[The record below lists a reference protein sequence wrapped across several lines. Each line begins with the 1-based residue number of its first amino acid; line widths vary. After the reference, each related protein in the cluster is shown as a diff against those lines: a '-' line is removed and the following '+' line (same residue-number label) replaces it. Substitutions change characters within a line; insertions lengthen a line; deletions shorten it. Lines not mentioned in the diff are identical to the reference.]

1 MAEGGA
7 AKRRHAR
14 ATLPRRPPLPDTAQM
29 QRIHIGTSEGRYRDT
44 EIYIPATDR
53 LQHLYI
59 IGATGTGKT
68 SLMLHMLRQDADHG
82 TGFAFI
88 DPHGDAAEELAASLG
103 SRCRYWNVADPA
115 CTLGYNP
122 LRHVTPEYRP
132 LVASNLIEALRQQ
145 WHDAW
150 GVRMEHLLRFAILAL
165 LEIPGTSIADI
176 LPLYLDRAYRQEVVA
191 QLTDPQQLAFWQD
204 EFPKLGYVKAGD
216 GLAPIANKLGAFLA
230 HPLVRRAVTEPLTP
244 LPLRQIMDTGQPLIV
259 NLGKGRLGA
268 DTANVLGGLIIT
280 SLANAAYSRQTL
292 PAAERRPFALYI
304 DEFQSFTS
312 RSLADML
319 PSLRKY
325 GVGLVLATQSTTG
338 TDTAITDAIL
348 ANVGSIIAFR
358 VGPKDAEVL
367 ARVLGDVDAT
377 DLRKLYRYRAMVKC
391 GEVLCTVET
400 GRKIRSDPIKVA

>member
-1 MAEGGA
+1 
-7 AKRRHAR
+7 
-14 ATLPRRPPLPDTAQM
+14 M
-29 QRIHIGTSEGRYRDT
+29 QSIHIGTSEGRYRDT
-44 EIYIPATDR
+44 EIYIPARDR
-53 LQHLYI
+53 LEHTYI

-68 SLMLHMLRQDADHG
+68 SLMLHMLKQDARDG

-88 DPHGDAAEELAASLG
+88 DPHGDAAEELARHLG
-103 SRCRYWNVADPA
+103 NRCLYWNVADPT

-122 LRHVTPEYRP
+122 LRHVTPVYRP
-132 LVASNLIEALRQQ
+132 LVTSNLIEALKQQ
-145 WHDAW
+145 WHEAW

-191 QLTDPQQLAFWQD
+191 QLSDPQQLAFWQD

-230 HPLVRRAVTEPLTP
+230 HPLVRRAITEPERP
-244 LPLRQIMDTGQPLIV
+244 LPLRQIMDTGQPLVI

-280 SLANAAYSRQTL
+280 SIANAAYSRQTL
-292 PAAERRPFALYI
+292 PTAERRPFALYI

-325 GVGLVLATQSTTG
+325 GVGLTLATQSTTG
-338 TDTAITDAIL
+338 TDVATTDAIL
-348 ANVGSIIAFR
+348 ANTGTIVSFR

-367 ARVLGDVDAT
+367 TRAFGER
-377 DLRKLYRYRAMVKC
+377 DLEGRELQKLVRGRGMVRLNSYSFTMTTSP
-391 GEVLCTVET
+391 E
-400 GRKIRSDPIKVA
+400 

>member
-1 MAEGGA
+1 MIATMSRR
-7 AKRRHAR
+7 KRRHPR
-14 ATLPRRPPLPDTAQM
+14 AALPIRPTVPDTDPM

-44 EIYIPATDR
+44 EIYIPAKTR
-53 LQHLYI
+53 LQHAYI

-68 SLMLHMLRQDADHG
+68 SLMLHMSKQDAEHG
-82 TGFAFI
+82 TGFAFL
-88 DPHGDAAEELAASLG
+88 DPHGDAAEELARHLG
-103 SRCRYWNVADPA
+103 SRCLYWNVSDPA
-115 CTLGYNP
+115 CPLGYNP
-122 LRHVTPEYRP
+122 LRHVTPEFRP

-176 LPLYLDRAYRQEVVA
+176 LPLYLDRAYRQEVINH
-191 QLTDPQQLAFWQD
+191 LTDPQQLAFWHD

-230 HPLVRRAVTEPLTP
+230 HPLVRKAITDPEHP
-244 LPLRQIMDTGQPLIV
+244 LPLRQIMDEGQPLIV
-259 NLGKGRLGA
+259 SLSKGRLGA

-280 SLANAAYSRQTL
+280 SIANAGYSRQTL
-292 PAAERRPFALYI
+292 PEAARRPFALYI

-325 GVGLVLATQSTTG
+325 GVGLTLATQSTTG
-338 TDTAITDAIL
+338 TDTAVTDAIL
-348 ANVGSIIAFR
+348 ANVGTVIAFR
-358 VGPKDAEVL
+358 VGPKDAEAMAKVFGEREVEARELQKLPRRRGLVRTQEIICTFETVNEGL
-367 ARVLGDVDAT
+367 A
-377 DLRKLYRYRAMVKC
+377 
-391 GEVLCTVET
+391 
-400 GRKIRSDPIKVA
+400 S

>member
-1 MAEGGA
+1 MMAERGDG
-7 AKRRHAR
+7 KRRLHR
-14 ATLPRRPPLPDTAQM
+14 AALPRLPSLPDTDLM
-29 QRIHIGTSEGRYRDT
+29 QRIHLGTSEGRYRDT
-44 EIYIPATDR
+44 EIYIPAKDR
-53 LQHLYI
+53 LQHTYI

-68 SLMLHMLRQDADHG
+68 SLLLHMLKQDAKDG

-88 DPHGDAAEELAASLG
+88 DPHGDAAEELAYHLG
-103 SRCRYWNVADPA
+103 NRCLYWNVADPA
-115 CTLGYNP
+115 CPIGYNP
-122 LRHVTPEYRP
+122 LRHVTPAYRP
-132 LVASNLIEALRQQ
+132 LVASNLIEALKQQ

-165 LEIPGTSIADI
+165 LEIPGTSISDI
-176 LPLYLDRAYRQEVVA
+176 LPLYLDRAYRQEVIA
-191 QLTDPQQLAFWQD
+191 QLSDPQQLAFWQD
-204 EFPKLGYVKAGD
+204 EFPKLGYMKAGD

-230 HPLVRRAVTEPLTP
+230 HPLVRRAVTEPATP

-268 DTANVLGGLIIT
+268 DTANVLGGLVIT
-280 SLANAAYSRQTL
+280 SLANAAYSRQTV
-292 PAAERRPFALYI
+292 PATDRRPFALYI

-325 GVGLVLATQSTTG
+325 GVGLTLATQSTTG

-348 ANVGSIIAFR
+348 ANTGTIIAFR

-367 ARVLGDVDAT
+367 ARVFGER
-377 DLRKLYRYRAMVKC
+377 DLEGRELQKLVRGRGMVKL
-391 GEVLCTVET
+391 GTA
-400 GRKIRSDPIKVA
+400 VAFTIQTLHTQS

>member
-1 MAEGGA
+1 MMAEWDGR
-7 AKRRHAR
+7 KRRLYR
-14 ATLPRRPPLPDTAQM
+14 AALPRLPFLLDTASM
-29 QRIHIGTSEGRYRDT
+29 QRIHIGTSEGRYRNT
-44 EIYIPATDR
+44 EIYIPVNDR
-53 LQHLYI
+53 LQHTYI

-68 SLMLHMLRQDADHG
+68 SLMLHMLKQDARDG
-82 TGFAFI
+82 TGFALI
-88 DPHGDAAEELAASLG
+88 DPHGDAAEELAAQLG
-103 SRCRYWNVADPA
+103 NGCLYWNVADPA

-122 LRHVTPEYRP
+122 LRYVTPEYRP
-132 LVASNLIEALRQQ
+132 LVASNLIEALKQH

-176 LPLYLDRAYRQEVVA
+176 MPLYLDRAYRQEVTA
-191 QLTDPQQLAFWQD
+191 QLSDPQQLAFWQD

-230 HPLVRRAVTEPLTP
+230 HPLVRKAITEPEHP
-244 LPLRQIMDTGQPLIV
+244 LPLRQVMDTCQPLII

-280 SLANAAYSRQTL
+280 SLANAAYSRQTM
-292 PAAERRPFALYI
+292 PAKDRRPFALYI

-325 GVGLVLATQSTTG
+325 GVGLTLATQSTTG

-348 ANVGSIIAFR
+348 ANTGTIIAFR

-367 ARVLGDVDAT
+367 ARVFGERDLEGRELQKLGSG
-377 DLRKLYRYRAMVKC
+377 RGMVRL
-391 GEVLCTVET
+391 GTEQAFMVEMD
-400 GRKIRSDPIKVA
+400 SQ

>member
-1 MAEGGA
+1 
-7 AKRRHAR
+7 
-14 ATLPRRPPLPDTAQM
+14 M
-29 QRIHIGTSEGRYRDT
+29 QRIHLGTSEGRYRDT
-44 EIYIPATDR
+44 EISIPATDR
-53 LQHLYI
+53 LEHMYI

-68 SLMLHMLRQDADHG
+68 SLMLHMLRQDAEHG

-88 DPHGDAAEELAASLG
+88 DPHGDAAEELTTTLG
-103 SRCRYWNVADPA
+103 TRCLYWNVADPA
-115 CTLGYNP
+115 CTIGYNP
-122 LRHVTPEYRP
+122 LRHVVPEFRP
-132 LVASNLIEALRQQ
+132 LVASNLIEALKQQ

-176 LPLYLDRAYRQEVVA
+176 LPLYLDREYRQEVVS
-191 QLTDPQQLAFWQD
+191 QLSDPQQLAFWQD

-230 HPLVRRAVTEPLTP
+230 HPLVRRAVTEPQHS
-244 LPLRQIMDTGQPLIV
+244 LPLRQIMDTGQPLII

-280 SLANAAYSRQTL
+280 SIANAAYSRQMVSS
-292 PAAERRPFALYI
+292 AERRPFALYI

-348 ANVGSIIAFR
+348 ANTGTIIAFR
-358 VGPKDAEVL
+358 TGPKDAEVM
-367 ARVLGDVDAT
+367 ARV
-377 DLRKLYRYRAMVKC
+377 M
-391 GEVLCTVET
+391 GEVEAREVQKLVQGRGLVRLGTAPPFTVHTERHRRENAVKET
-400 GRKIRSDPIKVA
+400 